1 MPSHNSKK
9 VIRDDDE
16 VEFEKMKKKIEAS
29 QENALSLCTE
39 KVLLAQQASKI
50 PPDETAILPPLPIVN
65 KDEKC
70 KGEVQRK
77 GLGWRPG
84 YGYRTYASSR

>member
-16 VEFEKMKKKIEAS
+16 VEFEKMKREIEAS

-39 KVLLAQQASKI
+39 KVLLAQQACEPVANLLFMTGVLEIIS
-50 PPDETAILPPLPIVN
+50 IVN
-65 KDEKC
+65 PSLFLHGFVYE
-70 KGEVQRK
+70 
-77 GLGWRPG
+77 
-84 YGYRTYASSR
+84 AF